1 MTNLWNAN
9 HPRKF
14 WQCLPDPVDDVW
26 KKAVTEAFPILGLSQ
41 AQPDIDTILA
51 LTLGEKR
58 FGSDHW
64 KLSLPKRIYYILKP
78 FLPRSLTRILR
89 RLYSHPDK
97 TDANLQWPIESRYTE
112 FLWEI
117 MIHLLRTVP
126 EQQLYMK
133 SLWPDS
139 FRFAFILTHDVES
152 GIGQS
157 FIRTVADLE
166 ESLGFRSSF
175 NFVPE
180 GYRID
185 MDLVDE
191 LRNRGFEIGIHGLKH
206 DGKLFSSRIEFERR
220 VVRINQHLKTL
231 GAVGFRAPLTMRN
244 PEWMQ
249 LLDIEYDLSFFDAD
263 PFEPIPGGTMSIWPF
278 FLGDFVELP
287 YTLVQDYTLTSVMGE
302 TTPRL
307 WLEKT
312 DFIEKYHGM
321 ALLNSHPD
329 YLREPAN
336 MKIYSTFLSTMQ
348 DRNDYWHALPHAV
361 ARWWRTRVENKTF
374 DNLAS
379 GDFSTLRIVD
389 GNLQVV

>member
-9 HPRKF
+9 PPRKF
-14 WQCLPDPVDDVW
+14 WQCQPDPVDDVW
-26 KKAVTEAFPILGLSQ
+26 KKAITEALPALGLSQ
-41 AQPDIDTILA
+41 AQQDIDTILA
-51 LTLGEKR
+51 LTLGESR

-64 KLSLPKRIYYILKP
+64 RLSLPKRMYYILKP
-78 FLPRSLTRILR
+78 ILPRALTSILR
-89 RLYSHPDK
+89 RLYSRFEK
-97 TDANLQWPIESRYTE
+97 ADANLRWPVESRYAE

-117 MIHLLRTVP
+117 MTHLLRTVP

-133 SLWPDS
+133 SLWPDN
-139 FRFAFILTHDVES
+139 FRYAFILTHDVES
-152 GIGQS
+152 AIGQS
-157 FIRTVADLE
+157 FIHAVADLE

-220 VVRINQHLKTL
+220 VVRINQYLKEL
-231 GAVGFRAPLTMRN
+231 SAVGFRAPLTMRN

-249 LLDIEYDLSFFDAD
+249 LLNIEYDLSFFDTD

-278 FLGDFVELP
+278 FLGHFVELP
-287 YTLVQDYTLTSVMGE
+287 YTLVQDYTLTSVRGE

-336 MKIYSTFLSTMQ
+336 IKIYSTFLSTMQ
-348 DRNDYWHALPHAV
+348 GRNDYWHALPHDV
-361 ARWWRTRVENKTF
+361 ARWWRTRVESKTF